1 MDTSGFSV
9 GPGWKRGLVAVLGLV
24 LSALQSSGAA
34 AGRQATPAAGDRTE
48 QTVPAVVAARA
59 AEAGTAGAETRVSA
73 AAAVAA
79 SEQAADRARSGA
91 GSGAAGSAAKV
102 TNGTGVPGVTAAEAA
117 MVLPPPAGFDVAG
130 RSREVLAHLS
140 AVIRY
145 YRMSLSPIQAVGEP
159 SDLLYREQAVNQAER
174 AGELAFQSAR
184 AEALLLTA
192 YGKRAGTT
200 PQQPEGE
207 AQRLNAAK
215 NTVTQRLVDL
225 KVQEKAIDAQV
236 AKARAKD
243 LPGLQQ
249 QREQIDGALE
259 LNTAMSVA
267 LGRIVGMSDA
277 GGQAGLSGDIER
289 LERSAPELGD
299 NQLKPVVAAPL
310 ESASGARS
318 AGVSTQA
325 TVLFDL
331 LNTEHAIDQ
340 WMAEED
346 ALHAEAMALRT
357 PLTNIVRSTVGA
369 GQALSEQTQAAMVSA
384 PAGGAGA
391 VGAAAGVP
399 TAAQDAAEIAATKKN
414 FDAVTSTFK
423 VLSAAAVPLSQE
435 ILTLEQSRANL
446 VAWRTVV
453 HEEYRAVLRTL
464 LTRVLLIALAL
475 GVIWGAGEVWRRSTT
490 RYVHDIRRRRQLLVM
505 RRLIVGFLSGMVLI
519 FGFVTQFNSLAT
531 FAGFITAGL
540 AVGLQT
546 ILLSVAAYFFII
558 GRYGVKVG
566 DRITVASVTGDV
578 IDVGLVRFYMMELAG
593 SGTELRPTGR
603 VAMFSNSV
611 LFQAGTPLYKQL
623 PGTEY
628 VWHELTM
635 KLAAGTDYRKAV
647 SQVEGAVTEI
657 YDGYKSRIE
666 QQHRDLEAW
675 MDANVDAPGVE
686 CRMQLV
692 DGGLQLNVR
701 FPVEMRAAAQVDERV
716 TEKLLSLMRDD
727 AEVKAAVSGGPE
739 IKATVKG

>member
-1 MDTSGFSV
+1 
-9 GPGWKRGLVAVLGLV
+9 
-24 LSALQSSGAA
+24 
-34 AGRQATPAAGDRTE
+34 
-48 QTVPAVVAARA
+48 
-59 AEAGTAGAETRVSA
+59 
-73 AAAVAA
+73 
-79 SEQAADRARSGA
+79 
-91 GSGAAGSAAKV
+91 
-102 TNGTGVPGVTAAEAA
+102 

-225 KVQEKAIDAQV
+225 KVQGKAIDAQI

-531 FAGFITAGL
+531 FAGFVTAGL

-666 QQHRDLEAW
+666 QQHRDLESW

-686 CRMQLV
+686 SRMQLV

-716 TEKLLSLMRDD
+716 TEKLLTMMRDD

>member
-1 MDTSGFSV
+1 M
-9 GPGWKRGLVAVLGLV
+9 
-24 LSALQSSGAA
+24 
-34 AGRQATPAAGDRTE
+34 
-48 QTVPAVVAARA
+48 
-59 AEAGTAGAETRVSA
+59 
-73 AAAVAA
+73 
-79 SEQAADRARSGA
+79 
-91 GSGAAGSAAKV
+91 
-102 TNGTGVPGVTAAEAA
+102 TAAEAA
-117 MVLPPPAGFDVAG
+117 QLLPAPAGFDVQA

-145 YRMSLSPIQAVGEP
+145 YRMSLSPVQKVGEP

-184 AEALLLTA
+184 AEALLLTT
-192 YGKRAGTT
+192 YGKRAGTA

-207 AQRLNAAK
+207 
-215 NTVTQRLVDL
+215 TQRLGAAKS
-225 KVQEKAIDAQV
+225 KVTQQLAQMKAQDQALDAQI
-236 AKARAKD
+236 AKARARD
-243 LPGLQQ
+243 LPALEQQ
-249 QREQIDGALE
+249 KEQVEGAIE
-259 LNTAMSVA
+259 LNTAMSDA
-267 LGRIVGMSDA
+267 LGRIVSMSDS
-277 GGQAGLSGDIER
+277 GGQTGLSGDIAR

-299 NQLKPVVAAPL
+299 AKLKPVVATPL
-310 ESASGARS
+310 ESASAARS

-325 TVLFDL
+325 TVLYQL
-331 LNTEHAIDQ
+331 LTTEHAIDQ
-340 WMAEED
+340 WLAEEN
-346 ALHAEAMALRT
+346 ALHTQAMALRT

-369 GQALSEQTQAAMVSA
+369 GQALSEQAQTTMASA
-384 PAGGAGA
+384 PAGTPAGK
-391 VGAAAGVP
+391 AATP
-399 TAAQDAAEIAATKKN
+399 TAAQDAAALAATRKS
-414 FDAVTSTFK
+414 FEEVTSTFK

-435 ILTLEQSRANL
+435 IITLEQSRANL
-446 VAWRTVV
+446 VAWRAVV
-453 HEEYRAVLRTL
+453 HDEYQAMLRTL

-475 GVIWGAGEVWRRSTT
+475 GVIWAAGEVWRRSTA
-490 RYVHDIRRRRQLLVM
+490 RYVHDIRRRRQLLVL
-505 RRLIVGFLSGMVLI
+505 RRLITGFLSGLVVI

-578 IDVGLVRFYMMELAG
+578 IDVGLVRFYIMELAG

-603 VAMFSNSV
+603 VAMFSNAV

-635 KLAAGTDYRKAV
+635 KLTSGADYRKAMN
-647 SQVEGAVTEI
+647 QVQSAVQEI
-657 YDGYKSRIE
+657 YRTYQGRIE
-666 QQHRDLEAW
+666 QQHRELESW

-686 CRMQLV
+686 SRMQLV

-701 FPVEMRAAAQVDERV
+701 FPVEIRAAAQVDERV
-716 TEKLLSLMRDD
+716 TERLLDLMRDD
-727 AEVKAAVSGGPE
+727 AEVRAALASGPE
-739 IKATVKG
+739 IKATVKA